1 MLMKHFG
8 IVLSFDEATG
18 HGSIRPE
25 NGGRDLGFDR
35 NGLSWDPVASP
46 RAGALLSYHLRT
58 KKGKVDAIDLH
69 PAPARPGSARKSFS
83 IFRSAGEDAETNE
96 RQANSQ
102 DRAGQTGEHTDA
114 DERSLVSNCWK
125 HDMMR
130 RGHFDGYSHRSDWDQ
145 PAIWAT
151 GTDDSTG

>member
-8 IVLSFDEATG
+8 IVQSFDEATG

-35 NGLSWDPVASP
+35 NGLSSDPVASP
-46 RAGALLSYHLRT
+46 RPGVRLSYHL
-58 KKGKVDAIDLH
+58 KKGKVGAVDLH
-69 PAPARPGSARKSFS
+69 PAPAGPGSARKSFS
-83 IFRSAGEDAETNE
+83 IFRSAAEDAETNE
-96 RQANSQ
+96 RQASSQ
-102 DRAGQTGEHTDA
+102 DRARQTGEHTDA

-145 PAIWAT
+145 PAIWAP
-151 GTDDSTG
+151 GPDDSDG